1 MKPLLFASNQ
11 AYSGKSSFCVGIG
24 MLLKEKGYKVGYM
37 KPIITLPFSVEGQVA
52 DEDAKYISK
61 LFDIHDDISDISP
74 VNYIELLRTVSP
86 KNLEKHPEN
95 FLDKI
100 GKSFEKL
107 STGKDILLIE
117 GARTIEDGMHLGIS
131 AREICRKL
139 GAKVIVIVRYA
150 DEMLDK
156 VLYYSEFFRDA
167 LAGIIINLVPGDCVN
182 RLKSEVFPYLE
193 KNKIK
198 IFGYVTSDNILS
210 SVSVKDIS
218 AHLEAKILSAEEKQ
232 GELVEAFM
240 LGAMGHD
247 LALSYFKTKTE
258 KAVIT
263 GGDRADIQLAALE
276 TGTKCL
282 ILTGNFSPSSIV
294 VSRAQELGVPILLVK
309 YDSITTIEK
318 LNEILGH
325 TGFHEFKK
333 IDKIVQI
340 TRDFIDL
347 EAIISSVR

>member
-1 MKPLLFASNQ
+1 
-11 AYSGKSSFCVGIG
+11 
-24 MLLKEKGYKVGYM
+24 M
-37 KPIITLPFSVEGQVA
+37 KPIITLPFSAEGQIA
-52 DEDAKYISK
+52 DEDAKYILK
-61 LFDIHDDISDISP
+61 LLDIHDDISDISP

-86 KNLEKHPEN
+86 KNLEKNPEN

-100 GKSFEKL
+100 GKSYDKI
-107 STGKDILLIE
+107 SPGKDILLIE

-131 AREICRKL
+131 AREICRKVS
-139 GAKVIVIVRYA
+139 AKAIVITRYA
-150 DEMLDK
+150 EEMLDQ
-156 VLYYSEFFRDA
+156 VLYYSEFFGESF
-167 LAGIIINLVPGDCVN
+167 AGIIINLVPLDSVD
-182 RLKSEVFPYLE
+182 RLKNEVFPYLE

-198 IFGYVTSDNILS
+198 IFGYVTSDNVLS
-210 SVSVKDIS
+210 SVSVKEI
-218 AHLEAKILSAEEKQ
+218 ARHLEAKVLSAEEKQ

-247 LALSYFKTKTE
+247 LALSFFKTKTD

-294 VSRAQELGVPILLVK
+294 VGRAQELGVPILLVR

-318 LNEILGH
+318 LNELLGH

-347 EAIISSVR
+347 EAIIACVE

>member
-24 MLLKEKGYKVGYM
+24 ILLKEKGYKVGYM
-37 KPIITLPFSVEGQVA
+37 KPIITLPVSVEGRIA

-61 LFDIHDDISDISP
+61 LLDIHDDISDISP
-74 VNYIELLRTVSP
+74 VNYIELLRSVSP
-86 KNLEKHPEN
+86 KNLDKNPEN

-100 GKSFEKL
+100 GKSYEKL
-107 STGKDILLIE
+107 SAGKDILLIE

-131 AREICRKL
+131 AREICRKVN
-139 GAKVIVIVRYA
+139 AKVIVIVRYA

-156 VLYYSEFFRDA
+156 VLYYSEFFRDSF
-167 LAGIIINLVPGDCVN
+167 AGIIINLVPVDCVN
-182 RLKSEVFPYLE
+182 RLKNEVFPYLE

-198 IFGYVTSDNILS
+198 IFGYVTSDNFLS
-210 SVSVKDIS
+210 SVSVKDIA
-218 AHLEAKILSAEEKQ
+218 AHLEAKVLSAVEKQ

-247 LALSYFKTKTE
+247 LALSYFKTKTD

-294 VSRAQELGVPILLVK
+294 VGRAEELGVPILLVRF
-309 YDSITTIEK
+309 DSITTIEK

-347 EAIISSVR
+347 EAIISSVG